1 MIELGTI
8 DELEPALEAE
18 GFFAREGFVART
30 YGGYGCG
37 DGLRRSGR
45 PAPPDPCALPALAVS
60 IVTEGAP
67 VPADGGAFQI
77 GEWRQSWS
85 DEGYARSTSGSAVG
99 SCGTP
104 IRRPRSRSRSS
115 RRVRCSMLSTLLCAS
130 R

>member
-37 DGLRRSGR
+37 D
-45 PAPPDPCALPALAVS
+45 ALPALAVS